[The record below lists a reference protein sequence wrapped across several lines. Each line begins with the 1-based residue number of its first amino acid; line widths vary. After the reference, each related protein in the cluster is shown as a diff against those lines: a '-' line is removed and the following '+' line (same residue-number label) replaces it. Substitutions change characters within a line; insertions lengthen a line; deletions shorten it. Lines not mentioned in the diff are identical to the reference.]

1 MEQKIRVVVKRAGQ
15 DATVEMVEDT
25 LQTYQEIVG
34 GWIEVVEC
42 GKGVAMVCNEEGK
55 IDGLDANLMF
65 PDDIIVGD
73 VLFCGVRDGD
83 MVSLTDKQVQA
94 VQRLIAER
102 AL

>member
-1 MEQKIRVVVKRAGQ
+1 MANEIRVVVKKAGQ
-15 DATVEMVEDT
+15 SATVEMVEDT

-55 IDGLDANLMF
+55 LDGLKSNLMF

-83 MVSLTDKQVQA
+83 MVSLTDKQVLA
-94 VQRLIAER
+94 VEKLVAER